1 MSVKRKYN
9 KANIHI
15 NGKFVPSN
23 KGKFILDAE
32 YVRDDRTDKSL
43 NETLA
48 NVENTVDNVEEAV
61 DDLFDGNG
69 KIKSDLLPSYV
80 DDIHEFEEF
89 SDFPETGETGI
100 IYLDLETGYTYR
112 WSGSEYVVHQAQA
125 DWGQTDATAPD
136 YIKNKPTIPAAQ
148 IQADWDQS
156 DNSALDYIK
165 NKPSN
170 ILTDIPRILVCN
182 TEGSNQVKI
191 VNITT
196 SELQIL
202 NNNDIVLFGI
212 LYDNTN
218 TSGYTRLSFD
228 NGATNTRISYGN
240 SVTGADHKEVAG
252 IAGRISYYLKSGDTI
267 RWLYNDVNPYNV
279 YGKAQDITATDLAT
293 AITNS
298 TLVQYQLYYDTT
310 NSKLLMATSNN
321 TLVEI
326 STTPYTPS
334 V

>member
-23 KGKFILDAE
+23 KGKFIVDAE

-43 NETLA
+43 NETLD
-48 NVENTVDNVEEAV
+48 NVENAV

-125 DWGQTDATAPD
+125 DWNQNNSTAPD
-136 YIKNKPTIPAAQ
+136 YIKNKPSMSSLITAVYSIVSYSDDVIKVNIPGF
-148 IQADWDQS
+148 IGGNSQS
-156 DNSALDYIK
+156 LMFGL
-165 NKPSN
+165 N
-170 ILTDIPRILVCN
+170 INTPILVTN
-182 TEGSNQVKI
+182 YLKVKI
-191 VNITT
+191 NNEYEYPITYYVNGTGNYLD
-196 SELQIL
+196 SVQLYDIL
-202 NNNDIVLFGI
+202 YLNYEYSTLSLLGIGRGNPAVINTHVNSVSSGI
-212 LYDNTN
+212 LSIMIN
-218 TSGYTRLSFD
+218 
-228 NGATNTRISYGN
+228 
-240 SVTGADHKEVAG
+240 
-252 IAGRISYYLKSGDTI
+252 
-267 RWLYNDVNPYNV
+267 
-279 YGKAQDITATDLAT
+279 
-293 AITNS
+293 NS
-298 TLVQYQLYYDTT
+298 TLIPNDFYYDTT
-310 NSKLLMATSNN
+310 NAKLLMATSNN